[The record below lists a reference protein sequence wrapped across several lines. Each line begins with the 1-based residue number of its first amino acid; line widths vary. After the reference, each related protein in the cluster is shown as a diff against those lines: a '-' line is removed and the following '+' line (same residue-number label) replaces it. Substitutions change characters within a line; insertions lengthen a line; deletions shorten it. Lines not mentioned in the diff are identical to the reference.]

1 MHMADALVSPAVG
14 GLFWIASGYLTAKS
28 SVVLKKRGE
37 TGDTAL
43 MGVLAAFVFAS
54 QMINFAIPGT
64 GSSGHIAGG
73 LLLAILLGPERA
85 FLSMVSILAV
95 QALFFADG
103 GLLAMGCN
111 IFNMAFFS
119 CFVAYPLI
127 YKKITAKAEGDRG
140 VFWGVVTASTAGLLM
155 GAFFVVL
162 QTTLSGITSLPFG
175 SFMLLM
181 LPIHFA
187 IGVVEGI
194 ATALVVIYVRARMPE
209 VFAEKS
215 PAGRMSD
222 MRRAVTTFAVL
233 AIIVGG
239 FFAWYA
245 SSSPDGLEWSL
256 EGITGSA
263 ELEEGDTFLHGL
275 ASSIQEKI
283 SPMPDYSFRD
293 ADSSGNAATTVAGLV
308 GSLIT
313 LLIAFALGN
322 ILRSRKENT

>member
-140 VFWGVVTASTAGLLM
+140 VFLGAATASTAGLLM

-175 SFMLLM
+175 SFILLM

-275 ASSIQEKI
+275 ASSVQEKI

-293 ADSSGNAATTVAGLV
+293 DDSSGNAATTVAGLV

>member
-140 VFWGVVTASTAGLLM
+140 VFWGAVTASTAGLLM

-175 SFMLLM
+175 SFILLM

-313 LLIAFALGN
+313 LLIAFALGS